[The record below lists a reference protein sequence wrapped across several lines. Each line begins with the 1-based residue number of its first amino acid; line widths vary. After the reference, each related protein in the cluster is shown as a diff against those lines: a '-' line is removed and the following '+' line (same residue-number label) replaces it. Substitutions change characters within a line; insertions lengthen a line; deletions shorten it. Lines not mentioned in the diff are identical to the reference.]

1 MNDKEPKY
9 PTSLFIIG
17 VLQNI
22 TKNFLI
28 LIIAIAF
35 FVLGIWL
42 KWCLIAGAASLVLAV
57 VIAIIEQIHIRNEVI
72 NSDNPEFQEWKN
84 AMMSG
89 NWMENIKNMVESKM
103 QDPSNCVHYEDDED
117 EDTDEDENDEK

>member
-9 PTSLFIIG
+9 PTILFIIG

-57 VIAIIEQIHIRNEVI
+57 VIAIIEQIHIRNEVV

-103 QDPSNCVHYEDDED
+103 QDPSNCVHYGDGED